1 MEIKNMMFAWMKIF
15 DVKSSIDH
23 QTTILVFID
32 IKNAS
37 LMTLAH
43 FLTSMSELTHVVTL
57 SWNFVG
63 VGFWWWRSRI
73 KYSLELRFLML
84 THQSSFKQR
93 DCWWLKLKVDFELQK
108 HSLKAQ
114 WTLFGLHEWINSSKN
129 KCSEWPEIW
138 CVEVFDDGD
147 SESAV
152 LLKRV

>member
-1 MEIKNMMFAWMKIF
+1 MEIKNVMFAWLKIF

-23 QTTILVFID
+23 QTTILVFIES
-32 IKNAS
+32 KNAS

-43 FLTSMSELTHVVTL
+43 FLTFMSELTHVVTL

-63 VGFWWWRSRI
+63 VGFRWWRSRI

-84 THQSSFKQR
+84 NHQSSFNRR

-114 WTLFGLHEWINSSKN
+114 WTLFGLHEWINSGKN

-138 CVEVFDDGD
+138 WVEVFYYGD
-147 SESAV
+147 SIKNVSLE
-152 LLKRV
+152 LD